1 MLKRFLQAGPRHV
14 EDMLSAYIDGEL
26 SPAQVAQVEEHL
38 RACPRCAW
46 HLETLRRTVELLHEL
61 PAALP
66 PRSFTIE
73 EKPHAFTFRS
83 FYPYLKWGTAAVA
96 FLLAVVLTGGALLM
110 SSMEGM
116 RLHAPAR
123 PFTPIAMREEAE
135 RESSPTLEEM
145 EATLSLPAPPR
156 LPSLAGA
163 TPSPVPIEE
172 APPLE
177 APLALPGQPEPKG
190 IRDTF
195 IEKAAPPAGQQAP
208 PAAPPPALPE
218 PTSPTA
224 PSPAFTPTTP
234 TEKAGPS
241 PAATPA
247 VEKGKFEARPSPA
260 PVAEAEGMAWVSATT
275 LWLWTVLG
283 LSLVLIALGTATW
296 LARRRE

>member
-1 MLKRFLQAGPRHV
+1 MLKRFLRAGPRHV

-26 SPAQVAQVEEHL
+26 SPEQVAQVEEHL
-38 RACPRCAW
+38 RDCPRCAW
-46 HLETLRRTVELLHEL
+46 HLETLRRTVELLREL
-61 PAALP
+61 PIALP

-96 FLLAVVLTGGALLM
+96 FLLAVVLMGGALLM
-110 SSMEGM
+110 FS
-116 RLHAPAR
+116 
-123 PFTPIAMREEAE
+123 T
-135 RESSPTLEEM
+135 
-145 EATLSLPAPPR
+145 
-156 LPSLAGA
+156 
-163 TPSPVPIEE
+163 SPVPIKE

-177 APLALPGQPEPKG
+177 TPLALPGQPEP
-190 IRDTF
+190 F
-195 IEKAAPPAGQQAP
+195 ILEEEAAPSAGQRVL

-218 PTSPTA
+218 PTGPLTE

-234 TEKAGPS
+234 TEKAGPA

-247 VEKGKFEARPSPA
+247 VEKGKLEARPSPA
-260 PVAEAEGMAWVSATT
+260 PVAEAEGKAWVSATT
-275 LWLWTVLG
+275 LWLWAVLG